1 MTAPA
6 AGIRKATKR
15 LLLGGVNTVA
25 RAMGRAPWGGGA
37 HILTYHQ
44 VRASR
49 AEVIDAYN
57 EVALDRLE
65 EHLAALGEAGLEM
78 ITVSELWARL
88 QAGGDP
94 HRLVALTFDDGLVE
108 HLDLVVPALQ
118 RAGAVATFYLPSG
131 CLGRPASEV
140 GYAGHHLDAAEVRRL
155 RAEGMEIGSHS
166 RSHAVLARLDAA
178 ALAAEISGS
187 RRDLEEILGQA
198 PRSFSYPY
206 GSRRTFDARVSAAVR
221 SAGFETAVS
230 TIPGTNLAGTPPYA
244 LRRLAVYQGDD
255 ARLVVAKARGAL
267 DWTGSLQELWLRAF
281 PHHSVRPL

>member
-1 MTAPA
+1 M
-6 AGIRKATKR
+6 
-15 LLLGGVNTVA
+15 A
-25 RAMGRAPWGGGA
+25 RAMGRSPWGGGA

-65 EHLAALGEAGLEM
+65 EHLAALGGAGLDM

-108 HLDLVVPALQ
+108 HLDLVVPALK

-131 CLGRPASEV
+131 CLGRAASEV
-140 GYAGHHLDAAEVRRL
+140 GYAGHHLDADGVRRL
-155 RAEGMEIGSHS
+155 RAAGMEIGSHS
-166 RSHAVLARLDAA
+166 RSHAVLVRLDAA

-198 PRSFSYPY
+198 PRSFAYPY
-206 GSRRTFDARVSAAVR
+206 GSRRTFDERVSAAVR
-221 SAGFETAVS
+221 TAGFETAVS
-230 TIPGTNLAGTPPYA
+230 TIPGPNLSSTAPYA

-255 ARLVVAKARGAL
+255 AVLVVAKARGAL
-267 DWTGSLQELWLRAF
+267 DWTGRVQELWLRTF
-281 PHHSVRPL
+281 PHPSVRPR